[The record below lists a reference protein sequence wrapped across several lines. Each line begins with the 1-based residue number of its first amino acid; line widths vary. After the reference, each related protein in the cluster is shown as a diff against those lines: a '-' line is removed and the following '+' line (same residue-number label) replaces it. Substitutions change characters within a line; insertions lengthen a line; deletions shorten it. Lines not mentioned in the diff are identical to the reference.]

1 LPNIEKFYD
10 ELAEY
15 YRLIYPDWETSVL
28 NQAKALDNVIQE
40 RFGPNAKKILDAA
53 CGIGT
58 QAIGLAQLGY
68 EVSASDISS
77 SEIALAEQ
85 ETSVRRED
93 IHFRCV
99 DMRQVDQAFTDK
111 FDVVIAC
118 DNAIPH
124 LLTDQEISS
133 AFLAFHRSL
142 KSGGGLIISVRDYEA
157 MNLGGTQV
165 HPRLVHEENNV
176 RLVLCD
182 VWDFDDNKYDITI
195 YVIRDDGSD
204 TIYTKAIRGGR
215 YYCISISELVELLTA
230 ANFTNVEVLQDAFF
244 QPLLV
249 ASKMQVYD

>member
-1 LPNIEKFYD
+1 MFYD

-15 YRLIYPDWETSVL
+15 YRLIYPDWETSVQH
-28 NQAKALDNVIQE
+28 QAKALDVVIQE
-40 RFGPNAKKILDAA
+40 HFGPNARKILDAA

-68 EVSASDISS
+68 QVSASDISA

-85 ETSVRRED
+85 ETNVRGVD

-111 FDVVIAC
+111 FDIIIVC

-142 KSGGGLIISVRDYEA
+142 KSGGGLIIAVRDYEA
-157 MNLGGTQV
+157 MNLGGTQI
-165 HPRLVHEENNV
+165 HPRLVHEENNM

-182 VWDFDDNKYDITI
+182 VWDFDDNQYDITI

-204 TIYTKAIRGGR
+204 LIYTKAIRGGR
-215 YYCISISELVELLTA
+215 YYCISISRLTELLTE
-230 ANFTNVEVLQDAFF
+230 ANFTNVKVLHDVFF

-249 ASKMQVYD
+249 GSKMQA